1 MSQQSRKTNLHGV
14 DISRRQL
21 IAGALTV
28 GASASLGLVGVNA
41 QAAPVAEKEPST
53 TPSGYHET
61 DHIRRYY
68 RAARE
73 I

>member
-1 MSQQSRKTNLHGV
+1 MGKQSRKTNSAGV

-21 IAGALTV
+21 MAGALTV
-28 GASASLGLVGVNA
+28 GASASLGLMSLNA
-41 QAAPVAEKEPST
+41 NAAPIAEPDSEAGPAC
-53 TPSGYHET
+53 YRET
-61 DHIRRYY
+61 EHIRRYY